1 MKTFT
6 HNGVTSVQTPY
17 GGIEQGL
24 FNKIFDK
31 LGIAWSDK
39 NESWS
44 IISYDT
50 GRQDKN
56 KKDLWLT
63 TRFNNLEVALQQ
75 AKQKNNPKLTL
86 KQVKSLNPTEQD
98 WLLAIGY
105 GYGKDYLPELLGES
119 SYSAIYARF
128 GLD

>member
-1 MKTFT
+1 MKTYT
-6 HNGVTSVQTPY
+6 HNGVTKINTPY
-17 GGIEQGL
+17 GAIEKSL
-24 FNKIFDK
+24 FEKIFDK
-31 LGIAWSDK
+31 LGITWSDK

-86 KQVKSLNPTEQD
+86 KQVKSLNPTERD
-98 WLLAIGY
+98 WVLAISY
-105 GYGKDYLPELLGES
+105 GYGKDYLPDLLGES
-119 SYSAIYARF
+119 SYSAIYRRF